1 MFANTF
7 GTYLRL
13 TTFGESHGPAMGAV
27 IDGMPAGVD
36 FDLATHLQP
45 HLDRRRPGQSNIT
58 TARSE
63 ADRAQLLSGVFDGKT
78 LGTPICV
85 VVHNTDQRSRDY
97 DPNYFR
103 PGHADRTWQEKFGH
117 RDHRGGGRASGRETL
132 CRVIGGAFAARLL
145 PEQTRVVAFTHQI
158 GEHIARSIPED
169 LTTALIDQHPTRCP
183 DLNVAERIAQELVE
197 CKSQGDSRGGV
208 IELRIDHCPIGLGE
222 PVFAKLKA
230 RLADAMM
237 GIGAVVG
244 VSLGDAPAAASARGV
259 DFHTGIPGDGPTA
272 GISPAAS
279 GIQGG
284 ISNGQRI
291 TLRVYFKPAST
302 IGSMARE
309 GRHDPC
315 IVPRAVPVVEAM
327 ANLVLADLLLAS
339 RLNQHHNP

>member
-7 GTYLRL
+7 GTHLRL

-27 IDGMPAGVD
+27 IDGMPAGVAI
-36 FDLATHLQP
+36 DLATHIQP
-45 HLDRRRPGQSNIT
+45 SLNRRRPGQSAIT
-58 TARSE
+58 TARNE
-63 ADRAQLLSGVFDGKT
+63 ADAAEILSGVFDGKT

-85 VVHNTDQRSRDY
+85 VVRNTNARSSDY
-97 DPNYFR
+97 RPDYYR

-132 CRVIGGAFAARLL
+132 ARVIGGAFAARLL
-145 PEQTRVVAFTHQI
+145 PPQTRVVAFTRQI
-158 GEHIARSIPED
+158 GEHRALDVPGD
-169 LTTALIDQHPTRCP
+169 LSTELIDRHPTRCP
-183 DLNVAERIAQELVE
+183 DLAVAERISQELLE
-197 CKSQGDSRGGV
+197 CKARGDSRGGI
-208 IELRIDHCPIGLGE
+208 IELHILNCPIGLGE

-244 VSLGDAPAAASARGV
+244 VSLGDGFHDATTCGI
-259 DFHTGIPGDGPTA
+259 DFHTGIDGQGPAA
-272 GISPAAS
+272 GISPAAQ

-284 ISNGQRI
+284 ISNGEPI
-291 TLRVYFKPAST
+291 TLRVAFKPAST

-327 ANLVLADLLLAS
+327 ANLVLADLLLAR
-339 RLNQHHNP
+339 RLNQLP